1 MRPDAKLGLFVF
13 LVLVISV
20 FFLVAHELSQRQ
32 PSESADEISSS
43 GTTAGG
49 EIPAVDTAGTNSEWP
64 AEPVAATGSSFPRP
78 AATSS
83 PAATAT
89 GGTLPPLS
97 APVYTGAGADTG
109 IGMSTD
115 YVVQRGD
122 TLWVIAKKVYGKGS
136 QWRRI
141 YDANRDRLASPE
153 AMLKLGM
160 KLTIPEAEFVAPA
173 HEASPMDPYGSQMA
187 AVGSGRTH
195 VVASGESL
203 YTIAKKYYG
212 SGEKAKTDMIYT
224 ANQDRMRSPDMLK
237 VGMSLSIPEAAG
249 R

>member
-32 PSESADEISSS
+32 PTEPADEISSS
-43 GTTAGG
+43 GATAGDR
-49 EIPAVDTAGTNSEWP
+49 IPAVDTAGTNSEWP
-64 AEPVAATGSSFPRP
+64 AEPVAATGSYLP
-78 AATSS
+78 AVSS
-83 PAATAT
+83 PAATAS
-89 GGTLPPLS
+89 GDTLPPAS
-97 APVYTGAGADTG
+97 APAVAAPYTGAGSGFGVAN
-109 IGMSTD
+109 D
-115 YVVQRGD
+115 YVVQKGD

-160 KLTIPEAEFVAPA
+160 KLSIPEAEFAAPA
-173 HEASPMDPYGSQMA
+173 PEASPMDPYGSQMA
-187 AVGSGRTH
+187 SVGSGRTH

-237 VGMSLSIPEAAG
+237 VGMSLSIPETAG